1 MSRKV
6 FVIIIIDETFATT
19 VKKEFEID
27 VHEEIIVQKFDSEWQ
42 EYVDIDDLE
51 GVKDRSNLSD
61 ITFLGTVI

>member
-6 FVIIIIDETFATT
+6 FAIDETFATT
-19 VKKEFEID
+19 GKKEFEID

-51 GVKDRSNLSD
+51 GVEDRSNLSV